1 MTTWAEVNTTAPPAG
16 RRLGRIGPLLVLLAV
31 VVAAT
36 AWAYSRS
43 GPSIPVVLG
52 EVLVLVT
59 LIRIASA
66 RVDHVIGHALTR
78 FGHVVGR
85 VLSVVLLLS
94 VFVVVLVPVWA
105 LARLTGWDALE
116 PVRAWR
122 GRWQGSTR
130 WWRARPP
137 EPYLAEPTRPARTRL
152 HSVAV
157 VLVVALVGAGL
168 FYELRIRED
177 PVESHQVDEAVV
189 TPDAGVFTGYFSLA
203 AYQGQPWAEQYFLDL
218 GSIPFAFDP
227 YLILRVPDD
236 YASAHVNV
244 TDRVR
249 HSYESPAAVA
259 ADDPIDVWFLGG
271 SAAFGVGQRDEHTI
285 PSELVRLAE
294 AEGLPVRIQNLAMS
308 GYVTWQDALLMGTRL
323 VEQGPPDLVVDY
335 NGSNDLSLHLGPGGA
350 RRISSLFADQ
360 VYPVLDAAGDRVFR
374 PGLPDYMPR
383 NTETDVDN
391 AVRLYGQEVE
401 FGRRIASAWDVPI
414 AFFFQT
420 ALWTTDQAAS
430 IDPVLAAKGIDRQ
443 LHADNARAWDQVR
456 AQLPDGV
463 VDLADALDTAEVPV
477 YADTVHTNEEGARLV
492 AVAMY
497 EHLRPQLQALAAGG

>member
-1 MTTWAEVNTTAPPAG
+1 M
-16 RRLGRIGPLLVLLAV
+16 
-31 VVAAT
+31 
-36 AWAYSRS
+36 
-43 GPSIPVVLG
+43 
-52 EVLVLVT
+52 
-59 LIRIASA
+59 
-66 RVDHVIGHALTR
+66 
-78 FGHVVGR
+78 
-85 VLSVVLLLS
+85 
-94 VFVVVLVPVWA
+94 
-105 LARLTGWDALE
+105 
-116 PVRAWR
+116 
-122 GRWQGSTR
+122 
-130 WWRARPP
+130 
-137 EPYLAEPTRPARTRL
+137 
-152 HSVAV
+152 
-157 VLVVALVGAGL
+157 
-168 FYELRIRED
+168 
-177 PVESHQVDEAVV
+177 
-189 TPDAGVFTGYFSLA
+189 
-203 AYQGQPWAEQYFLDL
+203 
-218 GSIPFAFDP
+218 
-227 YLILRVPDD
+227 PDD